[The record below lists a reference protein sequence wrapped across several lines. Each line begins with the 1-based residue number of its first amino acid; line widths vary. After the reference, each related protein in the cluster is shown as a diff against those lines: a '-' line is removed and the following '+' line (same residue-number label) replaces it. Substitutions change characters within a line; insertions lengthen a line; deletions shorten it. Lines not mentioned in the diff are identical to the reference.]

1 LSTIEQIEQA
11 AGPSGAL
18 SGRGVVT
25 QWARTAALAAEGPQR
40 MTAWPDTEFSET
52 MGEALPPVVLPCRS
66 NGIRRADLRCVPNTS
81 TEQRIP
87 RATPA
92 HTPGPGMRVP
102 TALRSIAFERAVAA
116 DAWGGNAMRAR
127 TALLSSLSSNMPTA
141 SMSLIGPTT
150 PTNPI
155 NALSTNLEAPVTC
168 MDTTPHLDFDLD
180 FDPLWHTLGSGA
192 CVAAALTLVRIGLDY
207 AFRHGERRLEHEDRR
222 RAHQRDAEAR
232 LERLLQDRLSEV
244 DRRLERCQL
253 EVETERDRRCAIE
266 RDYAALLRAYELLEE
281 HCAAGHRHG
290 QGQRAR
296 RTAVDEP
303 ASVIDPTPLPREH
316 AKPQDAPQLCSSGPP
331 DASRAPEPQV
341 EGAAPATTQGATG
354 ESSRR
359 PE

>member
-1 LSTIEQIEQA
+1 
-11 AGPSGAL
+11 
-18 SGRGVVT
+18 VT
-25 QWARTAALAAEGPQR
+25 QWARTAAQAAEGPPR
-40 MTAWPDTEFSET
+40 MTAWPDAEFSET
-52 MGEALPPVVLPCRS
+52 MGEALSPVVPPCRS

-81 TEQRIP
+81 DRTAHPSSYAR
-87 RATPA
+87 A
-92 HTPGPGMRVP
+92 HTRPGMRVP

-116 DAWGGNAMRAR
+116 DACGGNAMRAR
-127 TALLSSLSSNMPTA
+127 TALLSSLSSNMPIA

-155 NALSTNLEAPVTC
+155 NALSTNLEAPVTR

-207 AFRHGERRLEHEDRR
+207 AFRHGERRLENEDRR

-253 EVETERDRRCAIE
+253 EVETERDRRCAVE

-281 HCAAGHRHG
+281 HYAADHRHG
-290 QGQRAR
+290 QGSRAR

-303 ASVIDPTPLPREH
+303 AIVIDPTPLTHEH
-316 AKPQDAPQLCSSGPP
+316 AKPQDAPQLRSSGPS
-331 DASRAPEPQV
+331 DASRTPEPQV
-341 EGAAPATTQGATG
+341 EGAAPATTQSATR